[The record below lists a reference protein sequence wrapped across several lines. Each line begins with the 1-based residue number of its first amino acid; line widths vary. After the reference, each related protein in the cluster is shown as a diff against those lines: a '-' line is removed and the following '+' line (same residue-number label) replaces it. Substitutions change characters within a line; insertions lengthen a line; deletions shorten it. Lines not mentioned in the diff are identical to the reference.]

1 MNIVYKNNTVTVT
14 YYTVYVRSAV

>member
-1 MNIVYKNNTVTVT
+1 MNTVYKNNTVTVT